1 MTDDERQTTG
11 DERQTTDDARRTDGV
26 LRLLRSVRSVRD
38 LRPDPI
44 PEDDL
49 VRILEVARWTG
60 SGMNRQP
67 WTFVVVR
74 DRATLASIAAA
85 APNARHVGEAAAA
98 VVLVMSG
105 DMPEITTFDEG
116 RAAERILVAA
126 TALGLSSA
134 LGWVMGDG
142 RAAVA
147 ALLGVP
153 EGHRVRTIVSLGLP
167 TEAGAGPKAA
177 PGTARRPLDEI
188 VRWER
193 FD

>member
-1 MTDDERQTTG
+1 MTDDERQTA
-11 DERQTTDDARRTDGV
+11 DV

-85 APNARHVGEAAAA
+85 APNAGHVSEAASA
-98 VVLVMSG
+98 VVLVMSAE
-105 DMPEITTFDEG
+105 MPEITTFDEG
-116 RAAERILVAA
+116 RVAERILVAA

-142 RAAVA
+142 RTAVA

-167 TEAGAGPKAA
+167 TEAGARPKAA
-177 PGTARRPLDEI
+177 PGTARRPLDEV